1 MAISFIGG
9 GNRSARAPFEV
20 DMKAKRLSWVIRVC
34 WKFVM
39 EKLRVVYFVMTFGR
53 KLTVG
58 GYKTGSFSITFFSYK
73 V

>member
-1 MAISFIGG
+1 
-9 GNRSARAPFEV
+9 
-20 DMKAKRLSWVIRVC
+20 
-34 WKFVM
+34 M